1 MTPRVF
7 IDSSVLF
14 SAANSTRGHSHDLI
28 RMGARGEIVLVL
40 SDYVFEETRRN
51 LGSLSPPKETR
62 LDEIISSAAIEIVEV
77 TRKEVLN
84 AAKIVV
90 LKDAPILAA
99 AKAAKVDM
107 LVSLDKKHL
116 LGRPELVEFLGAGI
130 LSPKEAFEQIL
141 TLLEK

>member
-14 SAANSTRGHSHDLI
+14 SAANSTRGHSHDLF

-62 LDEIISSAAIEIVEV
+62 LDEIIASAAIEIVEV
-77 TRKEVLN
+77 TRKEVLI